1 MNRLRQMSIF
11 AHIVEQ
17 GSVSAAAD
25 KLDLSKSVVSQHLKA
40 LEQELGATLLKRTTR
55 RQSLT
60 DLGEQFYA
68 SCKNINLVAEQ
79 AWQSAINQQ
88 SEPSGRIRITAPHAL
103 MDTLIAPIIAELI
116 KRYPKLRP
124 ELIND
129 DKHLD
134 FMAHDIDLAI
144 RVGNSPDSNLKQKRI
159 GSFRDVLCGT
169 PNMAQQPLES
179 LPYIANAWQG
189 KQYTHSLTNQHGDSS
204 TFTSHATCMTNSFHS
219 TLALIRSGAGI
230 GIIPDFCLNAQS
242 DSRELIHLNPE
253 FHLPTNTVYA
263 LTSFTQSPPI
273 AVSYCIEMLEQRL
286 SGHE

>member
-40 LEQELGATLLKRTTR
+40 LEQQLGATLLKRTTR

-60 DLGEQFYA
+60 ELGEQFYA

-103 MDTLIAPIIAELI
+103 MDTLITPVIAELI
-116 KRYPKLRP
+116 QRYPKLRP

-129 DKHLD
+129 DQHLD

-159 GSFRDVLCGT
+159 GHFRDILCGT
-169 PNMAQQPLES
+169 AEMKGKPIEA

-189 KQYTHSLTNQHGDSS
+189 KQYPHLLTNQKGESR
-204 TFTSHATCMTNSFHS
+204 TFTSYATCMTNSFHS
-219 TLALIRSGAGI
+219 ALALIKSGAGI
-230 GIIPDFCLNAQS
+230 GIIPDFCFAAQT
-242 DSRELIHLNPE
+242 DTQHLVNLTPN
-253 FHLPTNTVYA
+253 FHLPSNTVYA
-263 LTSFTQSPPI
+263 LTSFTQAAPI
-273 AVSYCIEMLEQRL
+273 AVSYCIEMLEKRL
-286 SGHE
+286 TQ